1 MFSHLRLV
9 FSLKIWQ
16 FDSEALEEAVKLSYT
31 HDTLKTKTVFPTG
44 DFFSLRDFRQ
54 FKVFSQSYVTSLT
67 SALGTFTGIM
77 LTAAGA
83 LKIMFQ

>member
-1 MFSHLRLV
+1 MSMFSHLQLV

-44 DFFSLRDFRQ
+44 DFFPFEISGISKSFLRAVSLP
-54 FKVFSQSYVTSLT
+54 
-67 SALGTFTGIM
+67 
-77 LTAAGA
+77 
-83 LKIMFQ
+83 